1 MLLDIVGGSVIARTN
16 CFLKVA
22 IYAYLWQLSH
32 RPIQSTWAK
41 INMKV
46 SAGFLISN
54 TFQHPVLVR
63 PLIAVF
69 VFQQMKIL

>member
-1 MLLDIVGGSVIARTN
+1 M
-16 CFLKVA
+16 
-22 IYAYLWQLSH
+22 QLSH

-69 VFQQMKIL
+69 VFKTDEDLIKYGWPEDIW